1 MGFLEEDIQSGVPS
15 AHWMLSD
22 IFIQK
27 LQKAKVCPC
36 SIHGSKKF
44 KNIHVLFV
52 FRQSRKRKRRK
63 ENSGNELGFQDSN
76 FVELA
81 LRVLG
86 LMCDGQNKTLQV
98 NCKKKLS
105 TIFTIVMKQVEI
117 SSLILA

>member
-27 LQKAKVCPC
+27 LQEAKAKQEE
-36 SIHGSKKF
+36 KEK
-44 KNIHVLFV
+44 
-52 FRQSRKRKRRK
+52 K
-63 ENSGNELGFQDSN
+63 ENSGNELGFQDST

-86 LMCDGQNKTLQV
+86 LMCDGQNRTLQDSKTLHLGKYVQGHR
-98 NCKKKLS
+98 LS
-105 TIFTIVMKQVEI
+105 
-117 SSLILA
+117 S

>member
-15 AHWMLSD
+15 AHWMLS
-22 IFIQK
+22 
-27 LQKAKVCPC
+27 
-36 SIHGSKKF
+36 F
-44 KNIHVLFV
+44 KNLRRLKYVLA
-52 FRQSRKRKRRK
+52 QSMAACGSRTSMSCLCLGKAGREREK
-63 ENSGNELGFQDSN
+63 ENSENKLGFQDST

-86 LMCDGQNKTLQV
+86 LMCDGQNRTLQV